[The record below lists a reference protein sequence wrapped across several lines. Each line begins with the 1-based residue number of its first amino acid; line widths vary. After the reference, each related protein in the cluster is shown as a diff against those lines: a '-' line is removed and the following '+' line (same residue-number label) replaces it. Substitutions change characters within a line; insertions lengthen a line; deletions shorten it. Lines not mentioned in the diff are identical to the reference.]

1 MTQIVIGTG
10 AVANDGTG
18 YPLRTAMQDIN
29 ANFTD
34 LYVGTANLTAIQS
47 QSVAPILQTASG
59 ILYNTTPV
67 GATWQAVQSVG
78 SAYNSYGNIFQI
90 ASQIS
95 SSSTAPAVAVYGAGI
110 ATASGAKV
118 WGANF
123 ATVLT
128 SAGTT
133 GIGIEVDINMPA
145 AGSGYGISINAVGA
159 NAGVSALQ
167 LNSNTIASGWL
178 YGINFNNT
186 TNTAV
191 GGTGSCLIRS
201 VSSSA
206 AYGINFSGSFTSSE
220 ITTPSFIVGATPVS
234 INSAIQILG
243 SASALPSISAIGA
256 ASNIQLTLNAKGT
269 GQVAMGSALYLS
281 AAAASVSS
289 GVSLGSATS
298 ASATAGAT
306 QAVPATVLGY
316 MVAYVGS
323 TQVKIPYFSA

>member
-1 MTQIVIGTG
+1 MTQQSINVGTLP
-10 AVANDGTG
+10 NDGTG
-18 YPLRTAMQDIN
+18 DPARTAFQKVN
-29 ANFTD
+29 SNFTD
-34 LYVGTANLTAIQS
+34 LYVGSANLTAIQS
-47 QSVAPILQTASG
+47 QSIAPTLQTASG
-59 ILYNTTPV
+59 ILYNTNPV
-67 GATWQAVQSVG
+67 GATWQAVQTVNT
-78 SAYNSYGNIFQI
+78 AYNSYGNIFQI

-123 ATVLT
+123 AAVLSST
-128 SAGTT
+128 GTT
-133 GIGIEVDINMPA
+133 GIGIEVDVNMPS

-159 NAGVSALQ
+159 NPGVSALQ
-167 LNSNTIASGWL
+167 LNSNSIPSGWL

-186 TNTAV
+186 SNTAV
-191 GGTGSCLIRS
+191 GGTGSALVRS
-201 VSSSA
+201 VNSSA
-206 AYGINFSGSFTSSE
+206 AYGINFSGSFSSSE

-306 QAVPATVLGY
+306 QTVPATVLGY